1 MEKVFK
7 TIKRII
13 VVIAGTF
20 IVSLITFVIIMCFSR
35 FSSADNMILRYG
47 EFVNVLAEND
57 EYISYEEENRIVI
70 KDKDDREVVSFD
82 PQEKEICPDQ
92 MAFGK
97 EGFYLLEW
105 DDASTE
111 TFRDAII
118 VQFDYEA
125 NEKHR
130 MKVQNAECLTCQGG
144 YLFLGKF
151 EESREKE
158 PQYLKGIWAQ
168 YYSKETEFGNDWK
181 KMKGEK
187 GKKVEVGNISFYYH
201 GDGYYCTEPDLD
213 GYCGVSSNDLRVKDG
228 EEYLADMKN
237 KREQENLK
245 LLLKEIAGSKSDR
258 CQCQDYQDGEY
269 IYGICN
275 LYNAKVEEEGIPVN
289 KVQQAVFYRIDC
301 PQNTIKILKQ
311 CENVCAVF
319 CAEDYVLYEKEN
331 AVYKDDI
338 VSGQSE
344 KILSV
349 DKSAERRVNVNC
361 GILEVCN
368 PQDYKCYKF
377 AEKAPLTESSDITP
391 VTDTKPE
398 HNYYVKAMKDEKND
412 INYVEEDGRF
422 AYKYCFYDIDQN
434 GVDELIVHGSYYN
447 YSIYTL
453 KGSKVKGLAWNK
465 YGGGL
470 KIYPAK
476 GLISWTGGHKD
487 NYYIEFFRIKGNEV
501 KESASQSWRNRLTE
515 EDVYPYHYVYK
526 VNGKKVTK
534 KRYKKYVAA
543 LEKKKVIKGKDLKW
557 RR

>member
-20 IVSLITFVIIMCFSR
+20 IVSLITFVIITCFSR

-82 PQEKEICPDQ
+82 PQEKEIWPDQ

-97 EGFYLLEW
+97 EGLYLLEW

-130 MKVQNAECLTCQGG
+130 MKVQNAECLTCQDG

-228 EEYLADMKN
+228 ED
-237 KREQENLK
+237 
-245 LLLKEIAGSKSDR
+245 IW
-258 CQCQDYQDGEY
+258 
-269 IYGICN
+269 
-275 LYNAKVEEEGIPVN
+275 
-289 KVQQAVFYRIDC
+289 RI
-301 PQNTIKILKQ
+301 
-311 CENVCAVF
+311 
-319 CAEDYVLYEKEN
+319 
-331 AVYKDDI
+331 
-338 VSGQSE
+338 
-344 KILSV
+344 
-349 DKSAERRVNVNC
+349 
-361 GILEVCN
+361 
-368 PQDYKCYKF
+368 
-377 AEKAPLTESSDITP
+377 
-391 VTDTKPE
+391 
-398 HNYYVKAMKDEKND
+398 
-412 INYVEEDGRF
+412 
-422 AYKYCFYDIDQN
+422 
-434 GVDELIVHGSYYN
+434 
-447 YSIYTL
+447 
-453 KGSKVKGLAWNK
+453 
-465 YGGGL
+465 
-470 KIYPAK
+470 
-476 GLISWTGGHKD
+476 
-487 NYYIEFFRIKGNEV
+487 
-501 KESASQSWRNRLTE
+501 
-515 EDVYPYHYVYK
+515 
-526 VNGKKVTK
+526 
-534 KRYKKYVAA
+534 
-543 LEKKKVIKGKDLKW
+543 
-557 RR
+557 